1 MTAYTIILTALV
13 VLYIA
18 YRLYSFINDKD
29 KNREQRKQMT
39 SRINTLE
46 AEAAELRE
54 VINNGIKESNNIAN
68 DATASIPGGSEVGS
82 LDEL

>member
-1 MTAYTIILTALV
+1 MAYTIILTALV

>member
-1 MTAYTIILTALV
+1 MAYTIILTALV

-68 DATASIPGGSEVGS
+68 DATAAIPGGSEVGS